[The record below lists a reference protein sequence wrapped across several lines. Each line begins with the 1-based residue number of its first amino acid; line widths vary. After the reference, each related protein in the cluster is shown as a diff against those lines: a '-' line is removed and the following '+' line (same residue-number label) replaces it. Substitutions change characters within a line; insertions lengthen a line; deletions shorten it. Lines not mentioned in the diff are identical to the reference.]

1 MQEIGIS
8 RGSRRSRVASEISS
22 KWNNRGDYMEG
33 SGGRVPDKIAH
44 LKSHI
49 SEWLRSESRPKTR
62 ERSGWFWQVQ
72 EETGGWVK
80 GRLQWKEEKKERGEE
95 GGSSV
100 KDVEWRLG
108 NGKKIP
114 LTLMGFFNMGATD
127 SSTMEEQWWLDSN
140 GDEREAE
147 GNIEGGQEEA
157 NVETDRGREEDEIE
171 EEQGGSRGNEDVGQV
186 RGTGEEK
193 TILQSE
199 TPELLT
205 TLSLS
210 SRCGVVGTPGEG
222 DGTRGCNNLG
232 GSGNK
237 EK

>member
-1 MQEIGIS
+1 
-8 RGSRRSRVASEISS
+8 
-22 KWNNRGDYMEG
+22 MEG
-33 SGGRVPDKIAH
+33 SGGRVPDKIVH

-62 ERSGWFWQVQ
+62 ERSGWFWQGQ
-72 EETGGWVK
+72 KEKGNWVK
-80 GRLQWKEEKKERGEE
+80 GRLQWSEEKKKRGVE
-95 GGSSV
+95 GESSA
-100 KDVEWRLG
+100 KDVEWRLE
-108 NGKKIP
+108 NGKTIP

-127 SSTMEEQWWLDSN
+127 SSTMEEHWWLESHE
-140 GDEREAE
+140 DEREVE
-147 GNIEGGQEEA
+147 GNSVGEQEET
-157 NVETDRGREEDEIE
+157 NVATDRGREEDVSE
-171 EEQGGSRGNEDVGQV
+171 EEQGGSRGKEETGRV